1 MEDEK
6 KLAKKI
12 VDVVNTTTNDYDAV
26 DLVEKELWDHYSGLP
41 NPNWYNEDNWDEEHA
56 LDEVMNGMVDDI
68 HDEIDQVDKI

>member
-41 NPNWYNEDNWDEEHA
+41 NPNWY
-56 LDEVMNGMVDDI
+56 I